1 MDVVV
6 NPPKPGEPSYE
17 LFIKVFTLLLKM
29 MSYFLSHFNL
39 LNFTLL
45 IINMYNVCTWQEPG
59 YYCTCKDHACYQ
71 FEKQ

>member
-59 YYCTCKDHACYQ
+59 YYHTCKGHACYQ